1 MISLAFISLLCVS
14 PQNVNAVT
22 LINGEVLKFDSIAVA
37 DNQLKLTRNEL
48 TQSINAEQVDR
59 IGFAKTKVLDAAFK
73 VRTQL
78 ANGSSLS
85 SRSFRLEGDLV
96 RLIVDPAPKQNGE
109 AIAVG
114 VSRSLIG
121 SIKLDESISDSDW
134 KKILAIEIDS
144 DGLILERD
152 GELDILEGIIKS
164 INKDSVQFD
173 FQGRVNDVKLSRL
186 VGVSFFQPKR
196 KFNTLLSIQDV
207 FGNTFFG
214 SKLEMDESNVK
225 LNVDENLFVTMPN
238 AIVANIDFSAGRYV
252 YLSQLSPIAVEWKPF
267 FRSTLED
274 EDVEEL
280 LKSTL
285 STRKCWTVDASFGKP
300 LSLKSREIVT
310 RSNPTGRIDFKNGV
324 SVIGG
329 SNMVFPVPEEARQ
342 FTAMTGIQRDANP
355 AGAVFLQIK
364 VDGKI
369 LFEKAIAAS
378 DKIPTAIAI
387 DLPIAADGVE
397 RRITIDV
404 GYGAG
409 RQVGDVLSICNAR
422 FSK

>member
-1 MISLAFISLLCVS
+1 MISLAFISFLCVS
-14 PQNVNAVT
+14 PQDVNSVT
-22 LINGEVLKFDSIAVA
+22 LSSGEVLKFDSITVA
-37 DNQLKLTRNEL
+37 DSQLKLTTNEL

-59 IGFAKTKVLDAAFK
+59 IGFAKTKVLDAALK

-78 ANGSSLS
+78 ANGSILS

-96 RLIVDPAPKQNGE
+96 RLIVDSASKQNSD
-109 AIAVG
+109 AITVG

-121 SIKLDESISDSDW
+121 SMKLDELISDSDW
-134 KKILAIEIDS
+134 KKMLSIEIES

-164 INKDSVQFD
+164 IDNDSVQFD

-186 VGVSFFQPKR
+186 AGVRFFQPKR
-196 KFNTLLSIQDV
+196 KFNTLLSVQDT
-207 FGNTFFG
+207 FGNTVFG
-214 SKLEMDESNVK
+214 SKLEMDESNLK
-225 LNVDENLFVTMPN
+225 LTVGENLFVTLPN

-252 YLSQLSPIAVEWKPF
+252 YLGQLSPIAVEWKPF

-274 EDVEEL
+274 EVVEEL
-280 LKSTL
+280 LDSTL
-285 STRKCWTVDASFGKP
+285 SIRKCWTVDASFGNP
-300 LSLKSREIVT
+300 LSLKSREIVS

-329 SNMVFPVPEEARQ
+329 SNMVFPVPEEARK
-342 FTAMTGIQRDANP
+342 FTAMTGIQLDAHP
-355 AGAVFLQIK
+355 AGAVFLQLK

-378 DKIPTAIAI
+378 DKTPTAIAI
-387 DLPIAADGVE
+387 DLPIAVDGVE